1 MSPRLWSGCQ
11 WFTISSPSPFQIVL
25 DVGCGSGILSFFA
38 AQAGARKIYAVE
50 ASTMAQHAEVSGPGA
65 RRRAALGFAE
75 LGGLAPNPPGLAPGL
90 SRAPAPVRPSSAGM
104 TALGTWALGARPLA
118 ASPCPGRGP
127 LLSPPTVPAA
137 VFPGQV
143 LVKSNNLTERIVVIP
158 GKVEE
163 VSLPEQVDIIIS
175 EPMGYMLF
183 NERML
188 ESYLHAK
195 KYLKPSG
202 ERRGGRA
209 AASPVGIP
217 VRGGSFPGCRTL

>member
-1 MSPRLWSGCQ
+1 MMQDYVRTGTYQRAILQSHSD
-11 WFTISSPSPFQIVL
+11 FKDKIVL

-50 ASTMAQHAEVSGPGA
+50 ASTMAQHAEV
-65 RRRAALGFAE
+65 
-75 LGGLAPNPPGLAPGL
+75 
-90 SRAPAPVRPSSAGM
+90 
-104 TALGTWALGARPLA
+104 
-118 ASPCPGRGP
+118 
-127 LLSPPTVPAA
+127 
-137 VFPGQV
+137 

-163 VSLPEQVDIIIS
+163 VSLPEQVDVIIS

-202 ERRGGRA
+202 NM
-209 AASPVGIP
+209 
-217 VRGGSFPGCRTL
+217 FPTIAFGAFCAPP

>member
-1 MSPRLWSGCQ
+1 
-11 WFTISSPSPFQIVL
+11 
-25 DVGCGSGILSFFA
+25 VGCGSGILSFFA

-50 ASTMAQHAEVSGPGA
+50 ASTMAQHAEV
-65 RRRAALGFAE
+65 
-75 LGGLAPNPPGLAPGL
+75 
-90 SRAPAPVRPSSAGM
+90 
-104 TALGTWALGARPLA
+104 
-118 ASPCPGRGP
+118 
-127 LLSPPTVPAA
+127 
-137 VFPGQV
+137 

-163 VSLPEQVDIIIS
+163 VSLPEQVDVIIS

-202 ERRGGRA
+202 
-209 AASPVGIP
+209 
-217 VRGGSFPGCRTL
+217 